1 MAGIALA
8 LAAAVAFALANTSAS
23 IAYHSGST
31 PLTVAAIRFLLP
43 TAALVVWL
51 RMRGV
56 PMSLQGRDGWIAA
69 ILGAI
74 TAIYTWALLSAIV
87 TIPLALAILV
97 FYLFPLAATIIL
109 AVCGWER
116 FGWPTIAAIMLA
128 FAGLAL
134 ALDPSGDHF
143 NIEGV
148 ALAVGAA
155 LGLGLVIAV
164 SSRVFRAGD
173 SRPVTLYM
181 AATAA
186 MVLIALC
193 AMHGGF
199 ALPQTGLGWLGFVGT
214 SVFYAFAMI
223 AFFIAIS
230 MIGPVR
236 VSLLSYAEP
245 VVAAGLSVT
254 LLGETLAPIQVTGI
268 ALVIAALVG
277 ATLWRR
283 TPSTNGG

>member
-1 MAGIALA
+1 MTGIALA

-23 IAYHSGST
+23 IAYHSGSN

-56 PMSLQGRDGWIAA
+56 PMSLQGREGWIAVM
-69 ILGAI
+69 LGAI
-74 TAIYTWALLSAIV
+74 TAIYTWALLSAIGA
-87 TIPLALAILV
+87 IPLALAILV
-97 FYLFPLAATIIL
+97 FYLFPLIATIIL
-109 AVCGWER
+109 AACGWER
-116 FGWPTIAAIMLA
+116 FGWPAIAAIVLA
-128 FAGLAL
+128 FAGLVL
-134 ALDPSGDHF
+134 ALDPRGDRF
-143 NIEGV
+143 DVEGV
-148 ALAVGAA
+148 ALAAGAA

-186 MVLIALC
+186 IVLIVLC
-193 AMHGGF
+193 AMQGGF
-199 ALPQTGLGWLGFVGT
+199 VLPQTGLGWLGFVGT

-245 VVAAGLSVT
+245 VVAAGLGVT
-254 LLGETLAPIQVTGI
+254 LLGETLAPVQITGV

-283 TPSTNGG
+283 TPAANRG

>member
-1 MAGIALA
+1 MRHDGDQPKHGY
-8 LAAAVAFALANTSAS
+8 SAP
-23 IAYHSGST
+23 ST
-31 PLTVAAIRFLLP
+31 
-43 TAALVVWL
+43 
-51 RMRGV
+51 
-56 PMSLQGRDGWIAA
+56 
-69 ILGAI
+69 
-74 TAIYTWALLSAIV
+74 
-87 TIPLALAILV
+87 
-97 FYLFPLAATIIL
+97 
-109 AVCGWER
+109 
-116 FGWPTIAAIMLA
+116 
-128 FAGLAL
+128 
-134 ALDPSGDHF
+134 ALDPRGDRF
-143 NIEGV
+143 DIEGV

-164 SSRVFRAGD
+164 SSRVFGAGD

-186 MVLIALC
+186 MVLTVLC

-199 ALPQTGLGWLGFVGT
+199 VFPKTGLGWLGFVGT

-245 VVAAGLSVT
+245 VVAAGLGVT
-254 LLGETLAPIQVTGI
+254 LLGDKLAPIQIAGI
-268 ALVIAALVG
+268 ALVITALGG

-283 TPSTNGG
+283 TPATKGG

>member
-23 IAYHSGST
+23 IAYHSGSN
-31 PLTVAAIRFLLP
+31 PLTMAAIRFLLP

-51 RMRGV
+51 RMRRV
-56 PMSLQGRDGWIAA
+56 PMSLQGREGWIAVM
-69 ILGAI
+69 LGTI
-74 TAIYTWALLSAIV
+74 TAIYTWALLSAIGA
-87 TIPLALAILV
+87 IPLALAILV
-97 FYLFPLAATIIL
+97 FYLFPLIATIIL
-109 AVCGWER
+109 AACGWER
-116 FGWPTIAAIMLA
+116 FGWLTIAAIVLA
-128 FAGLAL
+128 LAGLAL
-134 ALDPSGDHF
+134 ALDPRGDRF
-143 NIEGV
+143 DIEGV

-164 SSRVFRAGD
+164 SSRVFGAGD

-186 MVLIALC
+186 MVLIVLC

-199 ALPQTGLGWLGFVGT
+199 VFPKTGLGWLGFVGT

-245 VVAAGLSVT
+245 VVAAGLGVT
-254 LLGETLAPIQVTGI
+254 LLGDKLAPIQIAGI
-268 ALVIAALVG
+268 ALVITALGG

-283 TPSTNGG
+283 TPATKGG